1 MSVHESHPGPQG
13 TTHLDGVLPECHDDP
28 EAVGVQRHDSRRPD
42 EGVAMRQFRV
52 RDLMINLL
60 PEGGHLPPCR
70 VVTLPDC
77 AYNTGNVVD
86 CAISICPTVSR
97 CVQVTLLGAP
107 GCGADGGTSCDA
119 CATKGTVTTGGCKPG
134 TGFIADTGQ
143 YLQDLAILKAELK
156 ATLSQVEAQ
165 ERAFG
170 DSLRPQ
176 TLDEVQQLEEKL
188 TGALEELL
196 ARRTE
201 IEQATPKT
209 AK

>member
-1 MSVHESHPGPQG
+1 
-13 TTHLDGVLPECHDDP
+13 
-28 EAVGVQRHDSRRPD
+28 
-42 EGVAMRQFRV
+42 MRQFRV

-60 PEGGHLPPCR
+60 PEGGQLQFCRQVTLLDCVFNTER
-70 VVTLPDC
+70 VVGC
-77 AYNTGNVVD
+77 AFT
-86 CAISICPTVSR
+86 ICPSVTR
-97 CVQVTLLGAP
+97 CVQVTLLAAP
-107 GCGADGGTSCDA
+107 DCDAGTSCDA

-134 TGFIADTGQ
+134 TGGLVADCDACVTKGTVTTGGCGPGTGAFVADTGQ

-156 ATLSQVEAQ
+156 ATLSQVEVQ

-170 DSLRPQ
+170 ESLRPQ

-188 TGALEELL
+188 TGALEELR

-201 IEQATPKT
+201 IERATPKT